1 MRRKLPIIFTLGLLL
16 TASSAWALDV
26 KDGDVWDETTKTL
39 TVNSDPG
46 YSAYANQTEIE
57 HLFISSG
64 VTDIKYSAFKGCSG
78 IATIEVD
85 AGNKTYDSRNNCNAI
100 IIKTSSE
107 LVLGCK
113 NTTIPSSVTKIGLDA
128 FYGCTGLTTISLPS
142 SVTFIGSEAFYGC
155 TGLTTISIPSS
166 VTFIGS
172 ETFRNCTE
180 LTTIAIPK
188 SVTTINA

>member
-46 YSAYANQTEIE
+46 YSAYANQTEID

-113 NTTIPSSVTKIGLDA
+113 NTTIPSSVTKIG
-128 FYGCTGLTTISLPS
+128 
-142 SVTFIGSEAFYGC
+142 
-155 TGLTTISIPSS
+155 
-166 VTFIGS
+166 S
-172 ETFRNCTE
+172 ETFRNCTG

-188 SVTTINA
+188 SVTTINAEAFRGCINLASVTFSGSGDIQL